1 MELLL
6 DFVKTYLSG
15 LLHLWPFIMLMV
27 VAIAAIGF
35 QVGKIERWTLSNA
48 MYFAFVTATTVGYG
62 DMRPTT
68 QRTKWLAILIALL
81 GVLLTGLIVA
91 IGLEAVSYAF
101 REAHGVTAPISP

>member
-48 MYFAFVTATTVGYG
+48 MYFAFVTAMATCARLPSAQSG
-62 DMRPTT
+62 
-68 QRTKWLAILIALL
+68 WL
-81 GVLLTGLIVA
+81 
-91 IGLEAVSYAF
+91 SSS
-101 REAHGVTAPISP
+101 R